1 MKAQTFFLCFKILFC
16 FKIFFAL
23 LIQKFYLCQRAGVR
37 VREPRGD
44 DRLRSWQD
52 LEHRG
57 RQGQQRR
64 PPQPL
69 RPRTT
74 SVQVNSENVQTDRGQ
89 CVLLEIKLPTR
100 LQRYKL
106 KLFRSTKRKFHKL
119 FNVPQVPINYLNTS

>member
-1 MKAQTFFLCFKILFC
+1 MKRMHQVVITTNESSTFFFVCFKILFC

-23 LIQKFYLCQRAGVR
+23 LIQKFYLCQRSGVR

-89 CVLLEIKLPTR
+89 CVPLEIKLPTR
-100 LQRYKL
+100 LLRYK
-106 KLFRSTKRKFHKL
+106 
-119 FNVPQVPINYLNTS
+119 